1 MWFFRIL
8 QKLTECVCF
17 KLSLV
22 VFISNLVLGADA
34 ATERSVGRW
43 EMFRQQK
50 QNFGEQMSFFLL
62 QLYATPA
69 KCFSMKFTQTEPH
82 SVLHPQIDFLW
93 FSDKLNRILL
103 LHPQSSFLKFTH
115 KLHHVFASPTKWF
128 SVNFLPNS
136 TSFCASP
143 AMLFSV
149 KFTNKLNHILCF
161 APTVPLPNSAVFLF
175 VGEILLRNTT

>member
-1 MWFFRIL
+1 M
-8 QKLTECVCF
+8 CVCF
-17 KLSLV
+17 KLSLG

-115 KLHHVFASPTKWF
+115 KLNHIS
-128 SVNFLPNS
+128 
-136 TSFCASP
+136 ASP
-143 AMLFSV
+143 AKCSSVIFIHKLIHIISLLHPRWWCSV
-149 KFTNKLNHILCF
+149 KFKEKLDHILCY
-161 APTVPLPNSAVFLF
+161 TRGVFF
-175 VGEILLRNTT
+175 WS